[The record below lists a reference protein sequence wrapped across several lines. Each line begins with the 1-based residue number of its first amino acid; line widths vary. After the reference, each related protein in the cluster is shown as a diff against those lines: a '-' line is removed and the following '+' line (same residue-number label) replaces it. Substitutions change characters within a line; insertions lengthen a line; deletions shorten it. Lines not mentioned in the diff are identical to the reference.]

1 MAIKGAFS
9 AGLIKGFATS
19 MEQGIKDR
27 QARMD
32 ELISNQMDTVKRSAP
47 KLAQSMAE
55 AKNAQMI
62 MGEMKSQF
70 GVTEEEFIALAQ
82 NYDINAV
89 YGAVQKA
96 QAALPEGSKLD
107 KSQFL
112 GSLNIPKGT
121 TLPEGM
127 TAEQAIESIYLGYAR
142 NVNEKPGDKSET
154 HKNRSW
160 GKALKDTLMLD
171 PRASAEE
178 QLQAMSY
185 MGMPVNEIVQ
195 YEASA
200 GSGYK
205 PIQGV
210 ERVQGFDINTTDYQE
225 KDYMSTASTYERTFT
240 RTFAGTD
247 DLANVT
253 DMQSAL
259 DAIGAPDK
267 AALGNKL
274 RKGGT
279 AIADL
284 ELKLSESGMQS
295 TLERDRTLLRLSNEV
310 NTAEEMDNLIAAVD
324 DGTAS
329 EIIMESMKKHGRL
342 TNEYIDYILT
352 GEMPSEEGSGSG
364 SGSGTG
370 DDDDIATLLADTEKA
385 LAETGSGDSTVNAI
399 LANAPAEAREDT
411 SEGFQPA
418 TMGAT
423 ELNTPKVRGEL
434 TPETENRGLF
444 SRTPEGEPEAEP
456 KEPAPKPVMTA
467 PELITEY
474 GQDIITGL
482 MDMGVTAE
490 DGPEEFKQALADW
503 FGENEGKLGSFT
515 LAGSSVSIDMLADV
529 FKRTFDNLAKQ

>member
-1 MAIKGAFS
+1 MAIRGAFS
-9 AGLIKGFATS
+9 AGLVKGFATS
-19 MEQGIKDR
+19 LQDNIKDR
-27 QARMD
+27 QKRMD

-62 MGEMKSQF
+62 MGEMKTQF

-112 GSLNIPKGT
+112 GSLNIPKGVA
-121 TLPEGM
+121 LPEGM

-195 YEASA
+195 YEASQ

-210 ERVQGFDINTTDYQE
+210 ERVQGFDIKTTTLKDSDYQ
-225 KDYMSTASTYERTFT
+225 DTSDRYYRRFGTTFADMDANGSFTYEEELLKQLDSKDGAEADKKIRK
-240 RTFAGTD
+240 AGT
-247 DLANVT
+247 AV
-253 DMQSAL
+253 
-259 DAIGAPDK
+259 
-267 AALGNKL
+267 
-274 RKGGT
+274 
-279 AIADL
+279 ADL
-284 ELKLSESGMQS
+284 ERGLSESGIIGEAS
-295 TLERDRTLLRLSNEV
+295 RTGVLLKLTNEV
-310 NTAEEMDNLIAAVD
+310 DTPQEMERLTTAIN
-324 DGTAS
+324 DGTAL
-329 EIIMESMKKHGRL
+329 ELIQESIQKNGKL
-342 TNEYIDYILT
+342 TDDYIELILT
-352 GEMPSEEGSGSG
+352 GEMPSDDDVLSSRLDTKGYTPTDTGTDI
-364 SGSGTG
+364 GSGTG
-370 DDDDIATLLADTEKA
+370 DPI
-385 LAETGSGDSTVNAI
+385 VNAI
-399 LANAPAEAREDT
+399 LGNAAAD
-411 SEGFQPA
+411 
-418 TMGAT
+418 
-423 ELNTPKVRGEL
+423 
-434 TPETENRGLF
+434 PEE
-444 SRTPEGEPEAEP
+444 EP

-467 PELITEY
+467 PELVTEH

-503 FGENEGKLGSFT
+503 FSENEDKLGSFT

>member
-1 MAIKGAFS
+1 MAIRGAFS
-9 AGLIKGFATS
+9 AGLVKGFATS
-19 MEQGIKDR
+19 LQDNIKDR
-27 QARMD
+27 QKRMD

-62 MGEMKSQF
+62 MGEMKTQF

-112 GSLNIPKGT
+112 GSLNIPKGVA
-121 TLPEGM
+121 LPEGM

-171 PRASAEE
+171 PRASAED

-195 YEASA
+195 YEASQ

-210 ERVQGFDINTTDYQE
+210 ERVQGFDIKTTTLKDSDYQ
-225 KDYMSTASTYERTFT
+225 DTSDRYYRRFGTTFADMDANGSFTYEEELLKQLDSKDGAEADKKIRK
-240 RTFAGTD
+240 AGT
-247 DLANVT
+247 AV
-253 DMQSAL
+253 
-259 DAIGAPDK
+259 
-267 AALGNKL
+267 
-274 RKGGT
+274 
-279 AIADL
+279 ADL
-284 ELKLSESGMQS
+284 ERGLSESGIIGEAS
-295 TLERDRTLLRLSNEV
+295 RTGVLLKLTNEV
-310 NTAEEMDNLIAAVD
+310 DTPQEMERLTTAIN
-324 DGTAS
+324 DGTAL
-329 EIIMESMKKHGRL
+329 ELIQESIQKNGKL
-342 TNEYIDYILT
+342 TDDYIELILT
-352 GEMPSEEGSGSG
+352 GEMPSDDDVLSSRLDTKGYTPTDTGTDI
-364 SGSGTG
+364 GSGTG
-370 DDDDIATLLADTEKA
+370 DPI
-385 LAETGSGDSTVNAI
+385 VNAI
-399 LANAPAEAREDT
+399 LGNAAAD
-411 SEGFQPA
+411 
-418 TMGAT
+418 
-423 ELNTPKVRGEL
+423 
-434 TPETENRGLF
+434 PEE
-444 SRTPEGEPEAEP
+444 EP

-467 PELITEY
+467 PELVTEH

-503 FGENEGKLGSFT
+503 FSENEDKLGSFT

>member
-9 AGLIKGFATS
+9 AGLVKGFATS
-19 MEQGIKDR
+19 LQDGIKDR

-62 MGEMKSQF
+62 MGEMKTQF

-112 GSLNIPKGT
+112 GSLNIPKGVA
-121 TLPEGM
+121 LPEGM

-142 NVNEKPGDKSET
+142 NINEKPGDKSET
-154 HKNRSW
+154 HKTRSW
-160 GKALKDTLMLD
+160 GKALKNTLMLD
-171 PRASAEE
+171 PRSSAEE

-195 YEASA
+195 YEASQ

-210 ERVQGFDINTTDYQE
+210 ERVQGFDIKTTDYAE

-253 DMQSAL
+253 DMQGAL

-284 ELKLSESGMQS
+284 ELRLSESGMQS

-310 NTAEEMDNLIAAVD
+310 NTAEEMDNLIAAVN

-329 EIIMESMKKHGRL
+329 EIIMESMQKHGRL
-342 TNEYIDYILT
+342 TDDYIEYILT
-352 GEMPSEEGSGSG
+352 GVMPDEATAGDDEIVVTELDDLEATKAPT
-364 SGSGTG
+364 GTG
-370 DDDDIATLLADTEKA
+370 DATVD
-385 LAETGSGDSTVNAI
+385 AI
-399 LANAPAEAREDT
+399 LGNAPAE
-411 SEGFQPA
+411 
-418 TMGAT
+418 
-423 ELNTPKVRGEL
+423 
-434 TPETENRGLF
+434 PEE
-444 SRTPEGEPEAEP
+444 EP

-467 PELITEY
+467 PELVTEH

-503 FGENEGKLGSFT
+503 FSENEDKLGSFT

>member
-9 AGLIKGFATS
+9 AGLVKGFATS

-27 QARMD
+27 QKRMD
-32 ELISNQMDTVKRSAP
+32 ELINNQMDTVKRSAP

-62 MGEMKSQF
+62 MGEMKAQF
-70 GVTEEEFIALAQ
+70 GVTDEEFIALAQ

-121 TLPEGM
+121 SLPDGM

-142 NVNEKPGDKSET
+142 NVNEKPNDKSET

-178 QLQAMSY
+178 QMQAMSY
-185 MGMPVNEIVQ
+185 MGMPVNEIIQ

-205 PIQGV
+205 PMQGV
-210 ERVQGFDINTTDYQE
+210 QRVQGFNIDATDYKE
-225 KDYMSTASTYERTFT
+225 NDYMSTASTYERMFT
-240 RTFAGTD
+240 RTFGGAD

-253 DMQSAL
+253 NMQGAL
-259 DAIGAPDK
+259 DALGAKD
-267 AALGNKL
+267 ASELGNTL

-279 AIADL
+279 AIANL
-284 ELKLSESGMQS
+284 ELGLSQSGMNS
-295 TLERDRTLLRLSNEV
+295 KLKRDQVLLQLSNEV
-310 NTAEEMDNLIAAVD
+310 NTASEMSELIKAVEN
-324 DGTAS
+324 GVAS
-329 EIIMESMKKHGRL
+329 ELILESMQKHGKL
-342 TNEYIDYILT
+342 TNDYIDYILT
-352 GEMPSEEGSGSG
+352 GVKPEEGTGNATEDTVVTPPTDDLEATQELT
-364 SGSGTG
+364 GTG
-370 DDDDIATLLADTEKA
+370 D
-385 LAETGSGDSTVNAI
+385 ETVDAI
-399 LANAPAEAREDT
+399 LGNAAA
-411 SEGFQPA
+411 
-418 TMGAT
+418 
-423 ELNTPKVRGEL
+423 
-434 TPETENRGLF
+434 
-444 SRTPEGEPEAEP
+444 EPEEEP
-456 KEPAPKPVMTA
+456 KEPAPEAQMSA
-467 PELITEY
+467 PEFVTEY
-474 GQDIITGL
+474 GQDVITGL

-490 DGPEEFKQALADW
+490 DDPEEFKRALADW
-503 FGENEGKLGSFT
+503 FGENEDKLGSFT
-515 LAGSSVSIDMLADV
+515 LAGSSISLDMLADV
-529 FKRTFDNLAKQ
+529 FKRTFDNLAK

>member
-1 MAIKGAFS
+1 MAIRGAFS
-9 AGLIKGFATS
+9 AGLVKGFATS
-19 MEQGIKDR
+19 LQDNIKDR
-27 QARMD
+27 QKRMD

-62 MGEMKSQF
+62 MGEMKTQF

-112 GSLNIPKGT
+112 GSLNIPKGVA
-121 TLPEGM
+121 LPEGM

-171 PRASAEE
+171 PRASAED

-195 YEASA
+195 YEASQ

-210 ERVQGFDINTTDYQE
+210 ERVQGFDIKTTSLKDSDYQ
-225 KDYMSTASTYERTFT
+225 STSDRYYRRFGTTFADMDANGSFTYEEELLKQLDSKDGAEADKKIRK
-240 RTFAGTD
+240 AGT
-247 DLANVT
+247 AV
-253 DMQSAL
+253 
-259 DAIGAPDK
+259 
-267 AALGNKL
+267 
-274 RKGGT
+274 
-279 AIADL
+279 ADL
-284 ELKLSESGMQS
+284 ERGLSESGIIGEAS
-295 TLERDRTLLRLSNEV
+295 RTGVLLKLTNEV
-310 NTAEEMDNLIAAVD
+310 DTPQEMERLTTAIN
-324 DGTAS
+324 DGTAL
-329 EIIMESMKKHGRL
+329 ELIQESIQKNGKL
-342 TNEYIDYILT
+342 TDDYIELILT
-352 GEMPSEEGSGSG
+352 GEMPSDDDVLSSRLDTKGYTPTDTGTDI
-364 SGSGTG
+364 GSGTG
-370 DDDDIATLLADTEKA
+370 DPI
-385 LAETGSGDSTVNAI
+385 VNAI
-399 LANAPAEAREDT
+399 LGNAAAD
-411 SEGFQPA
+411 
-418 TMGAT
+418 
-423 ELNTPKVRGEL
+423 
-434 TPETENRGLF
+434 PEE
-444 SRTPEGEPEAEP
+444 EP

-467 PELITEY
+467 PELVTEH

-503 FGENEGKLGSFT
+503 FSENEDKLGSFT

>member
-1 MAIKGAFS
+1 MAIRGAFS
-9 AGLIKGFATS
+9 AGLVKGFATS

-32 ELISNQMDTVKRSAP
+32 ELINNQMDTVKRSAP

-62 MGEMKSQF
+62 MGEMKTQF

-96 QAALPEGSKLD
+96 QSALPEGSKLD

-112 GSLNIPKGT
+112 GSLNIPKGVA
-121 TLPEGM
+121 LPEGM
-127 TAEQAIESIYLGYAR
+127 SAEQALESIYLGYAR

-171 PRASAEE
+171 PRASAED
-178 QLQAMSY
+178 QLKAMSY

-210 ERVQGFDINTTDYQE
+210 ERVQGFDIKTTDYQE

-253 DMQSAL
+253 DMKSAL

-284 ELKLSESGMQS
+284 ELRLSESGMQS

-310 NTAEEMDNLIAAVD
+310 NTAEEMDNLIAAVN

-329 EIIMESMKKHGRL
+329 EIIMESMQKHGRL
-342 TNEYIDYILT
+342 TNDYIDYILT
-352 GEMPSEEGSGSG
+352 GEMPEEG

-370 DDDDIATLLADTEKA
+370 DDGTGDDGTGDAEIVVTPLDDLESTEVP
-385 LAETGSGDSTVNAI
+385 TGTGDPTVDAI
-399 LANAPAEAREDT
+399 LDNAPD
-411 SEGFQPA
+411 
-418 TMGAT
+418 
-423 ELNTPKVRGEL
+423 
-434 TPETENRGLF
+434 ET
-444 SRTPEGEPEAEP
+444 EAEP

-467 PELITEY
+467 PELVTEY

-482 MDMGVTAE
+482 MEMGVTAE
-490 DGPEEFKQALADW
+490 DGQEEFKLALADW
-503 FGENEGKLGSFT
+503 FSENEDKLGSFT

>member
-1 MAIKGAFS
+1 MAIRGAFS
-9 AGLIKGFATS
+9 AGLVKGFATS

-27 QARMD
+27 QRRMD
-32 ELISNQMDTVKRSAP
+32 ELIDNQMDTVKRSAP

-112 GSLNIPKGT
+112 GSLNIPKGVA
-121 TLPEGM
+121 LPEGM

-195 YEASA
+195 YEASQ

-210 ERVQGFDINTTDYQE
+210 ERVQGFDIKTTDYAE
-225 KDYMSTASTYERTFT
+225 KDYMTTASTYERAFT

-259 DAIGAPDK
+259 DAMGAPDK

-284 ELKLSESGMQS
+284 ELRLSESGMQS

-310 NTAEEMDNLIAAVD
+310 NTAEEMDSLIAAVN

-329 EIIMESMKKHGRL
+329 EIIMESMQKHGKL
-342 TNEYIDYILT
+342 TDAYIELILT
-352 GEMPSEEGSGSG
+352 GEMPEEETGVDETEIMPKAADDIEATKAPT
-364 SGSGTG
+364 GTG
-370 DDDDIATLLADTEKA
+370 DD
-385 LAETGSGDSTVNAI
+385 TVDAI
-399 LANAPAEAREDT
+399 LGNAPAE
-411 SEGFQPA
+411 
-418 TMGAT
+418 
-423 ELNTPKVRGEL
+423 
-434 TPETENRGLF
+434 
-444 SRTPEGEPEAEP
+444 PEGEP
-456 KEPAPKPVMTA
+456 KEPAPKPAMTA
-467 PELITEY
+467 IELVTDH

-482 MDMGVTAE
+482 MEMGVTAE
-490 DGPEEFKQALADW
+490 DGPEEFEQALADW
-503 FGENEGKLGSFT
+503 LSENEGKLGSFT
-515 LAGSSVSIDMLADV
+515 LAGSSIRIDMLADV
-529 FKRTFDNLAKQ
+529 FKRTFDNLAEQ

>member
-1 MAIKGAFS
+1 MAIRGAFS
-9 AGLIKGFATS
+9 AGLIQGFATS
-19 MEQGIKDR
+19 MEKDIKDR

-32 ELISNQMDTVKRSAP
+32 ELINNQMDTVKRSAP

-62 MGEMKSQF
+62 MGEMKTQF

-112 GSLNIPKGT
+112 GSLKIPEGVS
-121 TLPEGM
+121 LPEGM

-171 PRASAEE
+171 PRASAED
-178 QLQAMSY
+178 QLKAMSY

-195 YEASA
+195 YDASQ

-210 ERVQGFDINTTDYQE
+210 ERVQGFDIKTTNLTD
-225 KDYMSTASTYERTFT
+225 KDYESTSDRYYRRFGTTFADMDANGSFTYEE
-240 RTFAGTD
+240 
-247 DLANVT
+247 
-253 DMQSAL
+253 AL
-259 DAIGAPDK
+259 LKQLGSKNGAEADK
-267 AALGNKL
+267 KL
-274 RKGGT
+274 RKAGT
-279 AIADL
+279 AVADL
-284 ELKLSESGMQS
+284 ERGLSQSGMIGEAS
-295 TLERDRTLLRLSNEV
+295 RTGVIIKLTNEV
-310 NTAEEMDNLIAAVD
+310 DTPQEIERLTAAIN
-324 DGTAS
+324 DGTALKL
-329 EIIMESMKKHGRL
+329 IQESMQKNGRL
-342 TNEYIDYILT
+342 TEDYIELILT
-352 GEMPSEEGSGSG
+352 GEMPSDDVLSSRLDTKGYTPTDTKAGS
-364 SGSGTG
+364 
-370 DDDDIATLLADTEKA
+370 DDPI
-385 LAETGSGDSTVNAI
+385 VNAI
-399 LANAPAEAREDT
+399 LGNAAA
-411 SEGFQPA
+411 
-418 TMGAT
+418 
-423 ELNTPKVRGEL
+423 
-434 TPETENRGLF
+434 
-444 SRTPEGEPEAEP
+444 EPEEEP
-456 KEPAPKPVMTA
+456 KEPAPEPVMTA
-467 PELITEY
+467 PELITEH

-503 FGENEGKLGSFT
+503 FSENEGKLGSFT

>member
-9 AGLIKGFATS
+9 AGLVSGFATS
-19 MEQGIKDR
+19 LQDGIKER

-32 ELISNQMDTVKRSAP
+32 KLIDNQMDSVKRSAP
-47 KLAQSMAE
+47 KIAQSMAE
-55 AKNAQMI
+55 AKNAKMI

-70 GVTEEEFIALAQ
+70 GVTDEEFIALAQ

-89 YGAVQKA
+89 YASVQKA
-96 QAALPEGSKLD
+96 QSALPEGSKLD

-112 GSLNIPKGT
+112 GSLNIPKGVA
-121 TLPEGM
+121 LPEGM
-127 TAEQAIESIYLGYAR
+127 TSEQAIESIYLGYAR
-142 NVNEKPGDKSET
+142 NINEKPGDKSET

-160 GKALKDTLMLD
+160 GKALKNTLMLN

-178 QLQAMSY
+178 QLQSMSY

-200 GSGYK
+200 GSGYQ

-210 ERVQGFDINTTDYQE
+210 ERVQGFDIKTTDYQE

-253 DMQSAL
+253 DMQGAL
-259 DAIGAPDK
+259 DAIGAPNK

-284 ELKLSESGMQS
+284 ELRLSESGMQS

-310 NTAEEMDNLIAAVD
+310 NTAEEMDNLIAAVN

-329 EIIMESMKKHGRL
+329 EIVMESMQKHGRL
-342 TNEYIDYILT
+342 TDNYIEFILT
-352 GEMPSEEGSGSG
+352 GEMPED
-364 SGSGTG
+364 GSGTEPKPEPE
-370 DDDDIATLLADTEKA
+370 LEPVP
-385 LAETGSGDSTVNAI
+385 TGSGDPTVDAI
-399 LANAPAEAREDT
+399 LDNAPAET
-411 SEGFQPA
+411 
-418 TMGAT
+418 
-423 ELNTPKVRGEL
+423 
-434 TPETENRGLF
+434 
-444 SRTPEGEPEAEP
+444 EAEP
-456 KEPAPKPVMTA
+456 KEPAPEPVMTA
-467 PELITEY
+467 PELVTEY

-482 MDMGVTAE
+482 MEMGVTAE
-490 DGPEEFKQALADW
+490 DGQEEFKLALADW
-503 FGENEGKLGSFT
+503 FSENEDKLGSFT
-515 LAGSSVSIDMLADV
+515 LAGSSVNIDMLADV

>member
-1 MAIKGAFS
+1 MAIRGAFS
-9 AGLIKGFATS
+9 AGLVKGFATS

-32 ELISNQMDTVKRSAP
+32 ELINNQMDTVKRSAP

-62 MGEMKSQF
+62 MGEMKTQF

-96 QAALPEGSKLD
+96 QQALPEGSKLD

-112 GSLNIPKGT
+112 GSLNIPKGVA
-121 TLPEGM
+121 LPEGM
-127 TAEQAIESIYLGYAR
+127 TAEQALESIYLGYAR

-171 PRASAEE
+171 PRASAED

-185 MGMPVNEIVQ
+185 MGMPVNEIVK
-195 YEASA
+195 YEASQ

-210 ERVQGFDINTTDYQE
+210 ERVQGFDIKTTTLKDKDYQ
-225 KDYMSTASTYERTFT
+225 DTSDRYYRRFGTTFADMDANGGFTYEEELLKQLGSKDGAEADKKIRK
-240 RTFAGTD
+240 AGT
-247 DLANVT
+247 AV
-253 DMQSAL
+253 
-259 DAIGAPDK
+259 
-267 AALGNKL
+267 
-274 RKGGT
+274 
-279 AIADL
+279 ADL
-284 ELKLSESGMQS
+284 ERGLSESGMIGEAS
-295 TLERDRTLLRLSNEV
+295 RTGVLLKLTNEV
-310 NTAEEMDNLIAAVD
+310 DTPQEMERLTTAIN
-324 DGTAS
+324 DGTAL
-329 EIIMESMKKHGRL
+329 ELIQESMKKNGKL
-342 TNEYIDYILT
+342 TDDYIELILT
-352 GEMPSEEGSGSG
+352 GEMPEEGT
-364 SGSGTG
+364 GSGTG
-370 DDDDIATLLADTEKA
+370 DNEITVTPLEPAEEPTGTGDATVD
-385 LAETGSGDSTVNAI
+385 AI
-399 LANAPAEAREDT
+399 LGNAPAE
-411 SEGFQPA
+411 
-418 TMGAT
+418 
-423 ELNTPKVRGEL
+423 
-434 TPETENRGLF
+434 PEE
-444 SRTPEGEPEAEP
+444 EP

-467 PELITEY
+467 PELVTEH

-503 FGENEGKLGSFT
+503 FSENEDKLGSFT

>member
-1 MAIKGAFS
+1 MAIRGAFS
-9 AGLIKGFATS
+9 AGLVKGFATS
-19 MEQGIKDR
+19 LEQGIKDR

-32 ELISNQMDTVKRSAP
+32 ELIDNQMDTVKRSAP

-62 MGEMKSQF
+62 MGEMKTQF

-96 QAALPEGSKLD
+96 QQALPEGSKLD

-112 GSLNIPKGT
+112 GSLNIPKGVA
-121 TLPEGM
+121 LPEGM

-171 PRASAEE
+171 PRASAED

-195 YEASA
+195 YEASQ

-210 ERVQGFDINTTDYQE
+210 ERVQGFDIKTTNLKDSDYQ
-225 KDYMSTASTYERTFT
+225 STSDRYYRRFGTTFADMDANGSFTYEEELLKQL
-240 RTFAGTD
+240 GSKD
-247 DLANVT
+247 
-253 DMQSAL
+253 
-259 DAIGAPDK
+259 GAEADK
-267 AALGNKL
+267 KL
-274 RKGGT
+274 RKAGT
-279 AIADL
+279 AVADL
-284 ELKLSESGMQS
+284 ERGLSQTGMIGEASRTGVIIKL
-295 TLERDRTLLRLSNEV
+295 TNEV
-310 NTAEEMDNLIAAVD
+310 DTPQEMERLTTAIN
-324 DGTAS
+324 DGTAL
-329 EIIMESMKKHGRL
+329 ELIQESMQKNGKL
-342 TNEYIDYILT
+342 TDDYIELILT
-352 GEMPSEEGSGSG
+352 GEMPSDDVLSSRLDTKGYTPTDTGTD
-364 SGSGTG
+364 TG
-370 DDDDIATLLADTEKA
+370 DA
-385 LAETGSGDSTVNAI
+385 TVNAI
-399 LANAPAEAREDT
+399 LNNAPAE
-411 SEGFQPA
+411 SEG
-418 TMGAT
+418 
-423 ELNTPKVRGEL
+423 
-434 TPETENRGLF
+434 
-444 SRTPEGEPEAEP
+444 EP
-456 KEPAPKPVMTA
+456 KEPAPKAQMTA
-467 PELITEY
+467 PELVTEY

-503 FGENEGKLGSFT
+503 FSENEDKLGSFT

>member
-1 MAIKGAFS
+1 MAIRGAFS
-9 AGLIKGFATS
+9 AGLVKGFATS

-32 ELISNQMDTVKRSAP
+32 ELINNQMDTVKRSAP

-62 MGEMKSQF
+62 MGEMKTQF

-96 QAALPEGSKLD
+96 QQALPEGSKLD

-112 GSLNIPKGT
+112 GSLNIPKGVA
-121 TLPEGM
+121 LPEGM
-127 TAEQAIESIYLGYAR
+127 TAEQALESIYLGYAR

-171 PRASAEE
+171 PRASAED

-195 YEASA
+195 YEASQ

-210 ERVQGFDINTTDYQE
+210 ERVQGFDIKTTTLKDQDYQATTDRY
-225 KDYMSTASTYERTFT
+225 YRRFASTFADVDANGNFT
-240 RTFAGTD
+240 T
-247 DLANVT
+247 
-253 DMQSAL
+253 MQSAL
-259 DAIGAPDK
+259 EAMGAKDSAEADNKYRK
-267 AALGNKL
+267 A
-274 RKGGT
+274 GT
-279 AIADL
+279 AVADL
-284 ELKLSESGMQS
+284 ERGLSEAGMIGEASRTGVILKL
-295 TLERDRTLLRLSNEV
+295 TNEV
-310 NTAEEMDNLIAAVD
+310 DTPQEMERLTTAIN
-324 DGTAS
+324 DGTAL
-329 EIIMESMKKHGRL
+329 ELIQESMQKNGKL
-342 TNEYIDYILT
+342 TDDYIELILT
-352 GEMPSEEGSGSG
+352 GEMPSEATAGVDEIVVTELDDLEATKAPA
-364 SGSGTG
+364 GTG
-370 DDDDIATLLADTEKA
+370 DD
-385 LAETGSGDSTVNAI
+385 TVDAI
-399 LANAPAEAREDT
+399 LGNAAA
-411 SEGFQPA
+411 
-418 TMGAT
+418 
-423 ELNTPKVRGEL
+423 
-434 TPETENRGLF
+434 
-444 SRTPEGEPEAEP
+444 EPEAEP

-467 PELITEY
+467 PELVTEH

-482 MDMGVTAE
+482 MEMGVTAE

-503 FGENEGKLGSFT
+503 FSENEDKLGSFT

>member
-1 MAIKGAFS
+1 MAIRGAFG
-9 AGLIKGFATS
+9 AGLVKGFATS
-19 MEQGIKDR
+19 MEQGIKER

-32 ELISNQMDTVKRSAP
+32 ELISNQMDAVKRSAP

-62 MGEMKSQF
+62 MGEMKTQF
-70 GVTEEEFIALAQ
+70 GVTDEEFIALAQ

-96 QAALPEGSKLD
+96 QAALPEGAKLD

-121 TLPEGM
+121 SLPEGM
-127 TAEQAIESIYLGYAR
+127 TAEQALESIYLGYAR
-142 NVNEKPGDKSET
+142 NVNEKPDDRSET

-171 PRASAEE
+171 PRASAED

-185 MGMPVNEIVQ
+185 MGMPVNDIVK

-205 PIQGV
+205 PMQGV
-210 ERVQGFDINTTDYQE
+210 QRVQGFDINTTDYKE
-225 KDYMSTASTYERTFT
+225 KDYMTTASTYERTFT

-247 DLANVT
+247 DLANVS

-310 NTAEEMDNLIAAVD
+310 NTAEEMDNLIAAVN
-324 DGTAS
+324 DGRAS
-329 EIIMESMKKHGRL
+329 EIIMESMQKHGRL
-342 TNEYIDYILT
+342 TDDYIDYILT
-352 GEMPSEEGSGSG
+352 GEMPSEEGTGSDEIVVTPLDDLEATQEPT
-364 SGSGTG
+364 GTG
-370 DDDDIATLLADTEKA
+370 D
-385 LAETGSGDSTVNAI
+385 ETVDAI
-399 LANAPAEAREDT
+399 LNNAPAE
-411 SEGFQPA
+411 
-418 TMGAT
+418 T
-423 ELNTPKVRGEL
+423 EE
-434 TPETENRGLF
+434 
-444 SRTPEGEPEAEP
+444 EP
-456 KEPAPKPVMTA
+456 KEPAPEAQMSTPDF
-467 PELITEY
+467 ITEY
-474 GQDIITGL
+474 GQDVITGL

-490 DGPEEFKQALADW
+490 DGPEEFKRALADW
-503 FGENEGKLGSFT
+503 FGENEDKLGSFT
-515 LAGSSVSIDMLADV
+515 LAGSAVNIDMLADV